1 MIAFLPLA
9 SLAALLEALRN
20 VLIAL
25 PKNNMAPARKPS
37 QEENSL
43 RDHALSGATVDGR
56 NPKQPPA
63 TYKTLEIIG

>member
-25 PKNNMAPARKPS
+25 PKTYMARARRPS

-43 RDHALSGATVDGR
+43 PDNTLSGATVDGR

-63 TYKTLEIIG
+63 ISCDI

>member
-25 PKNNMAPARKPS
+25 PKTNMAPAD
-37 QEENSL
+37 NT
-43 RDHALSGATVDGR
+43 LSGATVDER

-63 TYKTLEIIG
+63 IFKTLEIIG